1 MPKQK
6 IIHLNE
12 GDAALIVHTNVDGM
26 GSYDLEICYNFSPS
40 SLHPDEM
47 SFYTLLLHGV
57 LYYSIYDPDTLVNAG
72 LKDIKQLQ
80 EKVTIH

>member
-6 IIHLNE
+6 VINLKE

-47 SFYTLLLHGV
+47 TFYTLLLHGV
-57 LYYSIYDPDTLVNAG
+57 LYYSMYDPDTLVSAG
-72 LKDIKQLQ
+72 FEDIKQLQ

>member
-6 IIHLNE
+6 VINLKE

-26 GSYDLEICYNFSPS
+26 GSYDLEICYNFSPG

-47 SFYTLLLHGV
+47 TFYTLLLHGV
-57 LYYSIYDPDTLVNAG
+57 
-72 LKDIKQLQ
+72 
-80 EKVTIH
+80 